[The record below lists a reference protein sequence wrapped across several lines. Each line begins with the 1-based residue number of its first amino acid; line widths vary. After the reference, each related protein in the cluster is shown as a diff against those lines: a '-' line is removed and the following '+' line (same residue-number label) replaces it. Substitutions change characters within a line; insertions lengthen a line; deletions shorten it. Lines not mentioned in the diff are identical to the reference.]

1 MSLISI
7 FKSPLIEFLTTKENA
22 EVLIPPAPANK
33 FIPNWYRSIPTHC
46 KSNRD
51 TITGGVSMTAKK
63 CLPMLDAMTHGYII
77 PLAGDVHI
85 RSNDDASLI
94 EITENRFVKLTEEH
108 SQDQVSPN
116 FPFPKNHLIKFIN
129 HFVIKT
135 PPGYSCLF
143 VSPINHLET
152 RFITLGAVVDTDKY
166 DREINFPTV
175 WLANNYDD
183 TVLAGTPII
192 QCIPFKRST
201 TIENYKVRPYTPE
214 EWHKREVTRL
224 KQSNQS
230 SYYVKNL
237 RVKK

>member
-7 FKSPLIEFLTTKENA
+7 FKSPIIEFLTTKEYA
-22 EVLIPPAPANK
+22 DILIPPAPANK
-33 FIPNWYRSIPTHC
+33 FIPEWYKSIPTHS
-46 KSNRD
+46 KVSRD
-51 TITGGVSMTAKK
+51 HTGNMSMTAKK

-85 RSNDDASLI
+85 RTNEDASLI
-94 EITENRFVKLTEEH
+94 DITENCFIKQTEEH

-116 FPFPKNHLIKFIN
+116 FPFPKNHLIKFVN
-129 HFVIKT
+129 YFVIKT

-152 RFITLGAVVDTDKY
+152 RFTTFGAVVDTDKY

-183 TVLAGTPII
+183 TVIAGTPII

-201 TIENYKVRPYTPE
+201 TIDNHEVRPFTDT
-214 EWHKREVTRL
+214 EWKKREITRL
-224 KQSNQS
+224 KQANQM

>member
-7 FKSPLIEFLTTKENA
+7 FKAPLIEFLTTEEFA
-22 EVLIPPAPANK
+22 DVLIPPAPANK
-33 FIPNWYRSIPTHC
+33 FIPDWYKAIPTHS
-46 KSNRD
+46 KTTRD
-51 TITGGVSMTAKK
+51 VTGGMAMTAKK

-85 RSNDDASLI
+85 RTNEDASLI
-94 EITENRFVKLTEEH
+94 DITENCFVKQTQEH
-108 SQDQVSPN
+108 SQEQVSPN
-116 FPFPKNHLIKFIN
+116 FPFPKKHLIKFIN

-143 VSPINHLET
+143 VAPINHLET
-152 RFITLGAVVDTDKY
+152 RFTTLGAVVDTDKY

-175 WLANNYDD
+175 WMANNYDD

-201 TIENYKVRPYTPE
+201 TIENFKVRPFTDT
-214 EWHKREVTRL
+214 EWHQREITRL

-230 SYYVKNL
+230 SFYVKNI

>member
-7 FKSPLIEFLTTKENA
+7 FKSPVIEFLTTEEFA

-33 FIPNWYRSIPTHC
+33 FIPDWYKSIPSHS

-51 TITGGVSMTAKK
+51 VSGAPAMTAKK
-63 CLPMLDAMTHGYII
+63 CLPMMDAMTHGFII

-85 RSNDDASLI
+85 RTNEDASLI
-94 EITENRFVKLTEEH
+94 DITENQFIKQTEEH

-116 FPFPKNHLIKFIN
+116 FPFPKKHLIKFIN

-135 PPGYSCLF
+135 PPGYSCMF
-143 VSPINHLET
+143 TSPINHLES

-214 EWHKREVTRL
+214 EWHNREVTRL

>member
-7 FKSPLIEFLTTKENA
+7 FKAPLIEFLTTKEFA
-22 EVLIPPAPANK
+22 DVLIPPAPANK
-33 FIPNWYRSIPTHC
+33 FIPDWYKAIPTHS
-46 KSNRD
+46 KTTRD
-51 TITGGVSMTAKK
+51 RLGGMAMTAKK

-85 RSNDDASLI
+85 RTNEDASLI
-94 EITENRFVKLTEEH
+94 DITENDFIKQTEEH

-116 FPFPKNHLIKFIN
+116 FPFPKKHIVKFIN

-152 RFITLGAVVDTDKY
+152 RFSTLGAVVDTDKY

-175 WLANNYDD
+175 WMANNYDD

-201 TIENYKVRPYTPE
+201 TIEKYEVRPFTDN
-214 EWHKREVTRL
+214 EWHNREVTRAR
-224 KQSNQS
+224 QSNQS

>member
-1 MSLISI
+1 MTLISI
-7 FKSPLIEFLTTKENA
+7 FKSPVIEFLTTPEFA
-22 EVLIPPAPANK
+22 EVLTPPAPANK
-33 FIPNWYRSIPTHC
+33 FIPSWFKSIPPTTT
-46 KSNRD
+46 KMRD
-51 TITGGVSMTAKK
+51 ISGNHAMTAKK

-85 RSNDDASLI
+85 RTNEDASLI
-94 EITENRFVKLTEEH
+94 DITENQFIKQTEEH
-108 SQDQVSPN
+108 SQEQVKPN
-116 FPFPKNHLIKFIN
+116 FPFPKNHLVKFIN

-135 PPGYSCLF
+135 PPGYSCMF
-143 VSPINHLET
+143 VAPINHLET

-183 TVLAGTPII
+183 ILPAGTPII

-201 TIENYKVRPYTPE
+201 TISEYEVRSFSDK
-214 EWHKREVTRL
+214 EWNKREVTRL
-224 KQSNQS
+224 KQANQIS
-230 SYYVKNL
+230 FYVNKL

>member
-7 FKSPLIEFLTTKENA
+7 FKSPLIEFLTTNELA
-22 EVLIPPAPANK
+22 DVLIPPAPANK
-33 FIPNWYRSIPTHC
+33 FIPEWYKAIPARSKVT
-46 KSNRD
+46 RD
-51 TITGGVSMTAKK
+51 ITGNHAMTAKK

-85 RSNDDASLI
+85 RTNDDASLI
-94 EITENRFVKLTEEH
+94 DITENQFIKQTEEH
-108 SQDQVSPN
+108 SQEQVSPN
-116 FPFPKNHLIKFIN
+116 FPFPKKHLVKFIN

-135 PPGYSCLF
+135 PPGYSCMF
-143 VSPINHLET
+143 VAPINHLET

-183 TVLAGTPII
+183 TLPAGTPII
-192 QCIPFKRST
+192 QCIPFKRNT
-201 TIENYKVRPYTPE
+201 TITDYKVRPYNNT
-214 EWHKREVTRL
+214 EWSNREITRL
-224 KQSNQS
+224 KQSNQT
-230 SYYVKNL
+230 SYYVNNL